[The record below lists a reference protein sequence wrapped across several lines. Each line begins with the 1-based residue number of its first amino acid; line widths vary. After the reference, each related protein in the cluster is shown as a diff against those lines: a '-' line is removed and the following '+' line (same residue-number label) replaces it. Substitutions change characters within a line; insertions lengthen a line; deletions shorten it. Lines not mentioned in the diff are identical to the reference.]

1 MPSPGPAGGVGKTPW
16 RPEGVAGRLRS
27 ATVEPMHSLF
37 RARVEGELL
46 KKAETVAKGLGLTSQ
61 DLLRM
66 TLAAVVRC
74 QGIPAG
80 LTTLATPET
89 KTAPKPEAGGR
100 SKDPE
105 GVSRG
110 TNSGGHPTR

>member
-1 MPSPGPAGGVGKTPW
+1 M
-16 RPEGVAGRLRS
+16 LRS

-46 KKAETVAKGLGLTSQ
+46 RKAETVARSLGLTSQ

-100 SKDPE
+100 SKEPE
-105 GVSRG
+105 AVSRDSS
-110 TNSGGHPTR
+110 SGGRPTR

>member
-1 MPSPGPAGGVGKTPW
+1 
-16 RPEGVAGRLRS
+16 
-27 ATVEPMHSLF
+27 MHSLF

-46 KKAETVAKGLGLTSQ
+46 KKAETVANRLGLTSQ

-80 LTTLATPET
+80 LTTLTTPET

-105 GVSRG
+105 AVSRG

>member
-1 MPSPGPAGGVGKTPW
+1 MPSPGPAGGGCNAQSFD
-16 RPEGVAGRLRS
+16 EGVADRLRS
-27 ATVEPMHSLF
+27 ATFEPMHSLF

-46 KKAETVAKGLGLTSQ
+46 RKAETVAKGLGLTSQ

-80 LTTLATPET
+80 LTTLTTPET

-100 SKDPE
+100 SKEPE
-105 GVSRG
+105 AVNRG
-110 TNSGGHPTR
+110 TNSGVHPTR

>member
-1 MPSPGPAGGVGKTPW
+1 M
-16 RPEGVAGRLRS
+16 LRS

-46 KKAETVAKGLGLTSQ
+46 RKAETVARSLGLTSQ

-100 SKDPE
+100 SKEPE
-105 GVSRG
+105 AVSRDAS
-110 TNSGGHPTR
+110 SGGRPTR

>member
-1 MPSPGPAGGVGKTPW
+1 M
-16 RPEGVAGRLRS
+16 LRS

-80 LTTLATPET
+80 LTTLTPEI

-100 SKDPE
+100 SKEPE
-105 GVSRG
+105 AVNRDAS
-110 TNSGGHPTR
+110 SGGRPTR

>member
-1 MPSPGPAGGVGKTPW
+1 M
-16 RPEGVAGRLRS
+16 LRS

-80 LTTLATPET
+80 LTTLTPET

-100 SKDPE
+100 SKEPE
-105 GVSRG
+105 SVNRDSS
-110 TNSGGHPTR
+110 SGARPKR

>member
-1 MPSPGPAGGVGKTPW
+1 
-16 RPEGVAGRLRS
+16 
-27 ATVEPMHSLF
+27 
-37 RARVEGELL
+37 
-46 KKAETVAKGLGLTSQ
+46 
-61 DLLRM
+61 M

-80 LTTLATPET
+80 LTTLTTPET

-105 GVSRG
+105 AVSRG

>member
-1 MPSPGPAGGVGKTPW
+1 MPSPGPAGGACNG
-16 RPEGVAGRLRS
+16 RSLDEGVAGGLRS
-27 ATVEPMHSLF
+27 ATFEPMHSLF

-80 LTTLATPET
+80 LTTLAPET

-105 GVSRG
+105 AVSRG

>member
-1 MPSPGPAGGVGKTPW
+1 MPSLGPAGGGCNAQSFD
-16 RPEGVAGRLRS
+16 EGVADRLRS

-46 KKAETVAKGLGLTSQ
+46 KKAETVANRLGLTSQ

-74 QGIPAG
+74 QGIPDG

-100 SKDPE
+100 SKDPDA
-105 GVSRG
+105 VSRG
-110 TNSGGHPTR
+110 TNSGVHPTR